1 MKRKEVKELLPIIQ
15 AWAEGKEIQFR
26 TRTGKWVDIEEN
38 GGLSFVYSASDYR
51 IKPEPKYRPFKNQ
64 KECWDEMLKHQPFGW
79 FRSAY
84 NENLFNIVGIN
95 NDGIKITNTLTK
107 SMETYS
113 QAFKSLKFT
122 DGTPVGIKED
132 IKS

>member
-1 MKRKEVKELLPIIQ
+1 MTRKEAKELLPVIQ
-15 AWAEGKEIQFR
+15 AFAEGK
-26 TRTGKWVDIEEN
+26 KIEYYDDNDDEWIETSTPVWQV
-38 GGLSFVYSASDYR
+38 GVKYR
-51 IKPEPKYRPFKNQ
+51 IKPELKYRPFKNQ

-84 NENLFNIVGIN
+84 NENLFNIIGIN

-122 DGTPVGIKED
+122 DGTPVGIKEE
-132 IKS
+132 

>member
-1 MKRKEVKELLPIIQ
+1 MKRVEAKELLPIIR
-15 AWAEGKEIQFR
+15 AWAEGKEIQFK

-38 GGLSFVYSASDYR
+38 GGLSFVYPASDYR

-122 DGTPVGIKED
+122 DGTPFGIKEE

>member
-1 MKRKEVKELLPIIQ
+1 MTREEAKKLLPIIQ
-15 AWAEGKEIQFR
+15 AFAEGK
-26 TRTGKWVDIEEN
+26 KIEYYNNNNNNWIETSTPVWQL
-38 GGLSFVYSASDYR
+38 GVKYR

-64 KECWDEMLKHQPFGW
+64 EECWNEMLKHQPFGW
-79 FRSAY
+79 FRSAF
-84 NENLFNIVGIN
+84 NENLFNIIGIN

-122 DGTPVGIKED
+122 DGTPVGIKEE
-132 IKS
+132 